1 MCTHSFITASLC
13 YFMLVC
19 KHQLSN
25 IKKAFKFGH
34 KKNILQVQRARLG
47 KLVLLNFG
55 WKKCVCF
62 NFVLSNIYLYIWLL
76 FLSLWRLLLP
86 KYNFVNVH
94 ISVSENYTISATY
107 VCYFHLYCIKCLCF
121 SSCFLYNT
129 CGNTSLS
136 RYAVISFNGGWMQK
150 GSICFFN

>member
-1 MCTHSFITASLC
+1 MFILSTVQQVLNIFGQIFVCSMFCYIWLNACMCTHSFITASLC
-13 YFMLVC
+13 HFMLVC

-34 KKNILQVQRARLG
+34 KKNILQVQRARVG
-47 KLVLLNFG
+47 KHVILNFG

-62 NFVLSNIYLYIWLL
+62 IFVLSNIYLFIWLL

-107 VCYFHLYCIKCLCF
+107 VRYFSFILYKVF
-121 SSCFLYNT
+121 VF
-129 CGNTSLS
+129 
-136 RYAVISFNGGWMQK
+136 
-150 GSICFFN
+150 